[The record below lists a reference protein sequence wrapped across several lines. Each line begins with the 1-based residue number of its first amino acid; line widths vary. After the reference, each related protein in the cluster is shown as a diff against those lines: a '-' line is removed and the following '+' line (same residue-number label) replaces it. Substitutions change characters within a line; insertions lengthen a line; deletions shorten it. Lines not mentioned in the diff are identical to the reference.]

1 MFSLHRSEL
10 PCRLAP
16 QHACPLGGSL
26 VLWWTQMVCEVHELS
41 GASFFFFFSTHTLR
55 VATVWQSTVSSPIS
69 HVYQTCGGHQRFFE
83 NVSPGLLS
91 FSVLVNTFNI
101 CLKMQCDL
109 NVMNLSLEHVYV
121 FKATLV
127 WPWII
132 FYFYFPVGFFCVNKW
147 INIFLSKTTV
157 FKQKSNLFC
166 RVSRKHH

>member
-1 MFSLHRSEL
+1 MCFLSIGQSCRADSRLSTPVPSVGVWSSDGPRWSVRSMNWVG
-10 PCRLAP
+10 RL
-16 QHACPLGGSL
+16 
-26 VLWWTQMVCEVHELS
+26 
-41 GASFFFFFSTHTLR
+41 FFFFSTHTLR
-55 VATVWQSTVSSPIS
+55 VATVWQSTVSFPIS

-127 WPWII
+127 WLWII
-132 FYFYFPVGFFCVNKW
+132 FYFYFPLGFFCVNKW

-157 FKQKSNLFC
+157 FKQKSNLFY
-166 RVSRKHH
+166 RVSRKYH